1 MAPQPMMYLRS
12 FAVRSLEL
20 KKVTR
25 IRSYIE
31 GPLCKPAGNPKI
43 SAGKDWVG
51 PFFRWE
57 SKIKI

>member
-1 MAPQPMMYLRS
+1 MMYLRS

-57 SKIKI
+57 FKKNI